1 MLFNLLFRKN
11 IKNASDEELTK
22 LLFEGD
28 KAAHGELFRRYAHL
42 VMGVCLKYL
51 QHEANSEDLMMKI
64 FEGLPNKNIKTEIK
78 HFKSWIYTCS
88 KNECLM
94 LLRKKKQ
101 DTASIDV
108 ALLYTEDNAE
118 AKLERALQKEL
129 EYTKLEKAIARLK
142 PDQRN
147 SIELFYLKN
156 MSYDIIAKE
165 TKQSLKQIKSH
176 IQNGK
181 RKLKIILESDREF
194 EQ

>member
-1 MLFNLLFRKN
+1 M
-11 IKNASDEELTK
+11 
-22 LLFEGD
+22 
-28 KAAHGELFRRYAHL
+28 
-42 VMGVCLKYL
+42 
-51 QHEANSEDLMMKI
+51 
-64 FEGLPNKNIKTEIK
+64 
-78 HFKSWIYTCS
+78 
-88 KNECLM
+88 
-94 LLRKKKQ
+94 
-101 DTASIDV
+101 
-108 ALLYTEDNAE
+108 YTEDNAE